1 MAPPGAATAGGATGG
16 GGVSGGR
23 EARAGETLYNAVL
36 ANDLA
41 AVESMLEPL
50 LSDYVRSLSPD
61 RFLDNEWNAAEAQA
75 RAKRIY
81 ETYYGLGH

>member
-1 MAPPGAATAGGATGG
+1 
-16 GGVSGGR
+16 
-23 EARAGETLYNAVL
+23 
-36 ANDLA
+36 
-41 AVESMLEPL
+41 MLEPL

-75 RAKRIY
+75 KAKRIY